1 MDNAKDIDVII
12 PMHNLIQYSNNY
24 SKTWGSLS
32 QYCSDNSALN
42 DVDAIGNFTDKSIFF
57 NLNKK

>member
-24 SKTWGSLS
+24 SKTWGSLW
-32 QYCSDNSALN
+32 QYCRDNSALN
-42 DVDAIGNFTDKSIFF
+42 DADAIDNFTDKSLFF
-57 NLNKK
+57 NLYKK